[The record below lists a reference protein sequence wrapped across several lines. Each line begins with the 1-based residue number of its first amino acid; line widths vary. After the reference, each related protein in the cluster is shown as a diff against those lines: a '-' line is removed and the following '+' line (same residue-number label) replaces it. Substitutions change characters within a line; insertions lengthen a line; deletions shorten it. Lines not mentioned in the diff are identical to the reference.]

1 MYNIFSLVFTML
13 SSKYPKM
20 KAGLERKCDEKVMN
34 ITLKQIYFLSFGGFM
49 SIKQKHFREF
59 LTTFIY
65 RIMKSIIENVPNKS
79 TSWKTVQFSIK
90 ACRKIRPRRSDY
102 SPQMTGATPYK
113 LTSPGRQALTTITFH
128 IIVFAVVTRY
138 TSFTFAAA
146 ENNYLF
152 LL

>member
-1 MYNIFSLVFTML
+1 MYKIFSSVFTML

-20 KAGLERKCDEKVMN
+20 MAGLERKCDEKVMN

-79 TSWKTVQFSIK
+79 TSWTTVQFSIK
-90 ACRKIRPRRSDY
+90 AMQKNPTTQVRLQSANDGGHTLQINFSRPAGTY
-102 SPQMTGATPYK
+102 
-113 LTSPGRQALTTITFH
+113 
-128 IIVFAVVTRY
+128 
-138 TSFTFAAA
+138 
-146 ENNYLF
+146 NNYFPHYRFRCSYKVHELY
-152 LL
+152 LCCRRK